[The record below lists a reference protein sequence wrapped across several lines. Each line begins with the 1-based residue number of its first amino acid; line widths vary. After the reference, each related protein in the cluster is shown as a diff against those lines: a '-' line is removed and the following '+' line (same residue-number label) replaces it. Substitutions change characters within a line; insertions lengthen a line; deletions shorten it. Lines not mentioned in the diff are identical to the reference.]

1 MFFKKQLLLFLYVIL
16 LSMNSVSASTLLVM
30 GDSLSAAYNLRQEV
44 GWVSLLE
51 NQLSQSNPEIKI
63 VNASVSGETTQG
75 GLSRFSPLLQQ
86 YKPRWII
93 LELGANDALRGYPLT
108 QTSKNIEK
116 MIEQAQKLNTKVLL
130 IGNQIPQNYGK
141 RYTKMFFTL
150 YEKIAKKYKVAYL
163 PFMLEGIALNKSLM
177 LEDGL
182 HPNKDGQ
189 PFVLQNILPYLQPLL
204 IEQQVTPMTD

>member
-1 MFFKKQLLLFLYVIL
+1 MFFKKQLLLFFYVIFL
-16 LSMNSVSASTLLVM
+16 NMNSASASTLLVM

-51 NQLSQSNPEIKI
+51 NQLSQSNPEIKV
-63 VNASVSGETTQG
+63 VNASVSGETSQG
-75 GLSRFSPLLQQ
+75 GLSRFSALLKQ

-116 MIEQAQKLNTKVLL
+116 MIEQAQQSNARVLL
-130 IGNQIPQNYGK
+130 VGNQIPQNYGK
-141 RYTKMFFTL
+141 RYTEMFFTL
-150 YEKIAKKYKVAYL
+150 YEKIANKYKVAYL
-163 PFMLEGIALNKSLM
+163 PFMLKGIALNKSLM

-189 PFVLQNILPYLQPLL
+189 PFVLQNILPYLQPML
-204 IEQQVTPMTD
+204 IMSK

>member
-1 MFFKKQLLLFLYVIL
+1 MFFKKQLLLFFYVIFL
-16 LSMNSVSASTLLVM
+16 NMNLASASTLLVM

-51 NQLSQSNPEIKI
+51 NQLSQSNPEIKV
-63 VNASVSGETTQG
+63 VNASVSGETSQG
-75 GLSRFSPLLQQ
+75 GLSRFSSLLKQ

-93 LELGANDALRGYPLT
+93 LELGANDALRGYPLS

-116 MIEQAQKLNTKVLL
+116 MVEQAQQSNARILL
-130 IGNQIPQNYGK
+130 VGNQIPQNYGK
-141 RYTKMFFTL
+141 RYTEMFFTL
-150 YEKIAKKYKVAYL
+150 YEKVANKYKIAYL
-163 PFMLEGIALNKSLM
+163 PFMLKGIALNKSLM

-204 IEQQVTPMTD
+204 IENK

>member
-1 MFFKKQLLLFLYVIL
+1 MFFKKQLLLFLCVIL

-51 NQLSQSNPEIKI
+51 KQLSQSNPEIKI

-75 GLSRFSPLLQQ
+75 GLSRFSQLLQQ

-93 LELGANDALRGYPLT
+93 LELGANDALRGYPLA

-116 MIEQAQKLNTKVLL
+116 MIEEAQRSNTKVLL

-141 RYTKMFFTL
+141 RYTEMFFTL

-204 IEQQVTPMTD
+204 IENK

>member
-1 MFFKKQLLLFLYVIL
+1 MFFKKQLLLFFYVIFL
-16 LSMNSVSASTLLVM
+16 NMNSASASTLLVM

-51 NQLSQSNPEIKI
+51 NQLSQSNPEIKV
-63 VNASVSGETTQG
+63 VNASVSGETSQG
-75 GLSRFSPLLQQ
+75 GLSRFSSLLKQ

-116 MIEQAQKLNTKVLL
+116 MIEQAQQSNARVLL
-130 IGNQIPQNYGK
+130 VGNQIPQNYGK
-141 RYTKMFFTL
+141 RYTEMFFTL
-150 YEKIAKKYKVAYL
+150 YEKIANKYKVAYL
-163 PFMLEGIALNKSLM
+163 PFMLKGIALNKSLM

-204 IEQQVTPMTD
+204 IMSK